1 VARALAPAALGVLC
15 AAHTAAGLVY
25 YRTQPFRPAQMVL
38 SSFESP
44 EDNPRGY
51 WVAAG
56 GTGVACAL
64 LLLAAPALRRAAGRS
79 GWSAAGACV
88 YAGGAASGVAMAA
101 LEPQL
106 DPFHPLHI
114 LLAFMTFVGLCGG
127 LALLAAAA
135 ARARL
140 RPGRAFWRGAAVLYV
155 AAVLIAL
162 DVVPLP
168 SRGCPGFLNSLAA
181 GEMAL
186 VLLIGA
192 GTWGI
197 AAADASASRE
207 ASARP
212 QSP

>member
-1 VARALAPAALGVLC
+1 
-15 AAHTAAGLVY
+15 
-25 YRTQPFRPAQMVL
+25 
-38 SSFESP
+38 
-44 EDNPRGY
+44 
-51 WVAAG
+51 
-56 GTGVACAL
+56 
-64 LLLAAPALRRAAGRS
+64 
-79 GWSAAGACV
+79 V